1 MPYFGPE
8 PKNHCVISIRVNTK
22 FPMKEVDGGYKQL
35 FLPVPFTDRGDRYT
49 WLPQQLLLLL
59 RLWVHSFLVCI
70 VDNYIFYNL
79 QKLTLGKWIRNTT
92 SLVVDA
98 DPEDGER
105 GCVDDAKL
113 ECFIPGGVEGVA
125 GYRFGCAIG
134 TVHGASSYLS
144 MKVAGGGAYK
154 WCPQPYQTYDI
165 YSRIAWNLP

>member
-1 MPYFGPE
+1 MN
-8 PKNHCVISIRVNTK
+8 KK
-22 FPMKEVDGGYKQL
+22 
-35 FLPVPFTDRGDRYT
+35 
-49 WLPQQLLLLL
+49 
-59 RLWVHSFLVCI
+59 
-70 VDNYIFYNL
+70 
-79 QKLTLGKWIRNTT
+79 NTT

-144 MKVAGGGAYK
+144 MKVAGGGHINDARNLVK
-154 WCPQPYQTYDI
+154 LMTYI
-165 YSRIAWNLP
+165 IELHATSPSLLPLRTSYLHDPH